1 MRGVTMAVIAVYSPK
16 GGVGKTTISVDL
28 SWRCSNSGAKTLLWD
43 LDPQGGSGF
52 ILRATDRAFARD
64 TIFFDRPDKV
74 RSAISATDYENL
86 SFLGMHRSLRNV
98 SYNLLRFGP
107 KHRMTDLVRSLKSGF
122 DRVVLDCPPVQD
134 EASDQI
140 IQASDLMIVP
150 IQASPL
156 SGQVLRQVLEELDR
170 RSLRKIPI
178 LPVFSMYDSRR
189 SAHRQAR
196 DGWMAA
202 FPIIPS
208 ASQIEQSA
216 FRRAP
221 VGTFARHCEASKAM
235 DRLWRGIE
243 IKLAE
248 LGKV

>member
-1 MRGVTMAVIAVYSPK
+1 MAVIAVYSPK

-28 SWRCSNSGAKTLLWD
+28 SWRSSVSGHKTLLWD

-52 ILRATDRAFARD
+52 ILRAGEQAFAKD
-64 TIFFDRPDKV
+64 TIFFDRPDKA
-74 RSAISATDYENL
+74 RSAITATNYENL

-107 KHRMTDLVRSLKSGF
+107 KHRMTDLVRTLQGGF

-140 IQASDLMIVP
+140 IRASDLMIVP

-156 SGQVLRQVLEELDR
+156 SAQVLKQVMEELDR
-170 RSLRKIPI
+170 RSLRKIPV

-189 SAHRQAR
+189 GAHRQAR
-196 DGWMAA
+196 DGWMSE
-202 FPIIPS
+202 FPMIPC

-221 VGTFARHCEASKAM
+221 IGTFARHCEASKAM
-235 DRLWRGIE
+235 ERLWRGIE
-243 IKLAE
+243 LKLVE
-248 LGKV
+248 LGKS